1 MNRCDA
7 MTGRAGSDMRRSAL
21 ITMLSSI
28 LSIVL
33 FVLACGPSPASAL
46 NTQEEINTVRVY
58 KKISVATVLI
68 TSAYA
73 STHHVNQEMGKGIG
87 SGVLIDDQGLIV
99 TNAHVVQG
107 AAKLTVML
115 HDGTRLPAQMIGSDM
130 VYDVALL
137 RVAIPKG
144 KYPHAQLGN
153 SDKLEVG
160 QKVIAIGHPFGL
172 GYAMSTGIISGF
184 GKLLETKQEVFQDR
198 IIQTT
203 TPINPGNSGGPLVDS
218 DDRVIGINTAILL
231 GAQNIGFAIPINT
244 VKSVMADLQTY
255 GRVIRPWLGVKGK
268 FVTEELRTLIALPMV
283 DGLLV
288 QDVEEGSPAAR
299 IGLEAGELD
308 VAIEGEPWV
317 LGGDILVSIN
327 GQDLR
332 TISHYTKTLQGL
344 KADQAVELRVFR
356 DGDYRT
362 INLTLGERPMPPLP
376 QQRPKTDVPPLIP
389 QMLPYSQ
396 F

>member
-1 MNRCDA
+1 MTSCTA
-7 MTGRAGSDMRRSAL
+7 MSDVAGLRFRHHVVM
-21 ITMLSSI
+21 I
-28 LSIVL
+28 LSVVV
-33 FVLACGPSPASAL
+33 FLACLPSPSSAL
-46 NTQEEINTVRVY
+46 NTPEEINTVRVY
-58 KKISVATVLI
+58 KKMSVATVLI

-73 STHHVNQEMGKGIG
+73 SSHHLNQDIGKGIG

-115 HDGTRLPAQMIGSDM
+115 HDGTRLPAQLIGSDM

-137 RVAIPKG
+137 RVAVPKG

-244 VKSVMADLQTY
+244 VKSVMGDLQTY

-283 DGLLV
+283 DGLLI
-288 QDVEEGSPAAR
+288 QDVDESSPAAKA
-299 IGLEAGELD
+299 GLEAGELD
-308 VAIEGEPWV
+308 VTVEGEPWV
-317 LGGDILVSIN
+317 LGGDILVSLN

-332 TISHYTKTLQGL
+332 TPGHYARTLQGL
-344 KADQAVELRVFR
+344 KAGQTVELRVFR

-362 INLTLGERPMPPLP
+362 VSVTLGERPIPSLP

-389 QMLPYSQ
+389 QALPYSQ

>member
-1 MNRCDA
+1 MASHASMSDV
-7 MTGRAGSDMRRSAL
+7 AGFRPRRS
-21 ITMLSSI
+21 
-28 LSIVL
+28 IVVMIVPAVVL
-33 FVLACGPSPASAL
+33 LACLPFPASAL
-46 NTQEEINTVRVY
+46 NTPEEINTVRVY
-58 KKISVATVLI
+58 KKMSVATVLI

-73 STHHVNQEMGKGIG
+73 SSHHLNQDIGKGIG

-115 HDGTRLPAQMIGSDM
+115 HDGTRLPAQLIGSDM

-137 RVAIPKG
+137 RVTVPKG

-288 QDVEEGSPAAR
+288 QDVDESSPAAK
-299 IGLEAGELD
+299 IGLAAGELD
-308 VAIEGEPWV
+308 VTVEGEPWV

-332 TISHYTKTLQGL
+332 TPGNYARTLQGL
-344 KADQAVELRVFR
+344 KADQTVELRVFR

-362 INLTLGERPMPPLP
+362 VSVTLGERPIPALP

-389 QMLPYSQ
+389 QALPYSQ